1 MNPQQAAK
9 LALINRDANAYVDFN
24 VPYNISL
31 NYSYTYTNNTI
42 STANVNTV
50 GITGDLKITDKWKI
64 QYTTNV
70 DLRVR
75 QLSSATSFSIY
86 RNLHCWDL
94 NVSWLPF
101 GYFKSY
107 NVTLR
112 VNQAILQDLKLSKR
126 SDYTSNGYFTQ

>member
-9 LALINRDANAYVDFN
+9 LALINQDANAFVDFN

-31 NYSYTYTNNTI
+31 NYSYNYTNNTI
-42 STANVNTV
+42 STANVNTLGV
-50 GITGDLKITDKWKI
+50 TGDVNITPNWKI
-64 QYTTNV
+64 QYTTNI

-75 QLSSATSFSIY
+75 QVSSATSFSIY
-86 RNLHCWDL
+86 RKLHCWDL
-94 NVSWLPF
+94 NISWLPF

-112 VNQAILQDLKLSKR
+112 ANSAILQDLKLSKR
-126 SDYTSNGYFTQ
+126 SDYTSNPNFTQ